1 MEMNYRLIVRFTI
14 TREIN
19 EQYFTELESAESLGR
34 YLNSAAENGAEL
46 GYIIQERISNGEI
59 LTIDESGDDIDKWRN
74 LSWDA

>member
-14 TREIN
+14 TQEVN

-34 YLNSAAENGAEL
+34 YLDSAAENGAEL
-46 GYIIQERISNGEI
+46 GYIIQERIPNGEI
-59 LTIDESGDDIDKWRN
+59 LTIDESGDDIGKWRN

>member
-34 YLNSAAENGAEL
+34 YLDSAAENGAEL

>member
-14 TREIN
+14 TREVN

-34 YLNSAAENGAEL
+34 YLDSAAKNGAEL
-46 GYIIQERISNGEI
+46 GYIIQERISDGEI
-59 LTIDESGDDIDKWRN
+59 LTIDESGNDIDKWRN